1 MKKVLFFAVAL
12 LSSAMLFIG
21 CEGEKKQNTS
31 GVTALTITPAELSLT
46 LNDNPVRLAYET
58 TPKGAKAVIVWET
71 SNQEIVTVDANGTVT
86 PINNGEA
93 IITAT
98 VKDTEIKATCKVK
111 VISFEESL
119 TFAEAYIGIM
129 DYDSVNTVEFE
140 HSQLGL
146 INAHIAEGVVRI
158 FTSGMY
164 YNASGK
170 LDGAQVGGMITL
182 QAPIALAY
190 PEENKENPNMAQFP
204 NGVSFSLGEYG
215 VVAEPK
221 SWHEAL
227 AGYAINDTVMSYV
240 KAAIAGLNAAGGQ
253 LDQATFENFAYAGLL
268 GFGGACLNLMQYV
281 TDEENQSSY
290 EGYPWWM
297 WDYYPNAIITDGI
310 VSIGGEEGSSQ
321 YMNMIEY
328 MDLTAQFVLSDDSIS
343 FPAVFT
349 AFENGQYVLKST
361 AAELGNPV
369 KFITGEVPAGV
380 SRKSGVEIF
389 VPYII
394 PMVSEDIKKDI
405 EKTATYNSNF
415 KLTVK

>member
-1 MKKVLFFAVAL
+1 
-12 LSSAMLFIG
+12 
-21 CEGEKKQNTS
+21 
-31 GVTALTITPAELSLT
+31 
-46 LNDNPVRLAYET
+46 
-58 TPKGAKAVIVWET
+58 
-71 SNQEIVTVDANGTVT
+71 
-86 PINNGEA
+86 
-93 IITAT
+93 
-98 VKDTEIKATCKVK
+98 
-111 VISFEESL
+111 
-119 TFAEAYIGIM
+119 M

-227 AGYAINDTVMSYV
+227 AGHVINDTVMSYV

-253 LDQATFENFAYAGLL
+253 LDQATFENFAYAGIL
-268 GFGGACLNLMQYV
+268 GFGGASLNLLQYV

-290 EGYPWWM
+290 ESYPWWL
-297 WDYYPNAIITDGI
+297 WEYYPNAIITDGI
-310 VSIGGEEGSSQ
+310 VSIGGEEGSSE

-328 MDLTAQFVLSDDSIS
+328 MDFTAQFVLSDDSIS

-405 EKTATYNSNF
+405 EKSATYNSNF

>member
-12 LSSAMLFIG
+12 LSSAMLLIG

-129 DYDSVNTVEFE
+129 DYDSLKTVEFE

-190 PEENKENPNMAQFP
+190 PEENTQNPNMAQFP

-253 LDQATFENFAYAGLL
+253 LDQPTFLNFAYAGVL
-268 GFGGACLNLMQYV
+268 GFGGASLNLLQYV

-290 EGYPWWM
+290 ESYPWWL
-297 WDYYPNAIITDGI
+297 WEYYPNAIITDGI

-328 MDLTAQFVLSDDSIS
+328 MDLTAQFVLSDDSIN

-361 AAELGNPV
+361 AAELGDPV

>member
-21 CEGEKKQNTS
+21 CEGKKEQNTS

-58 TPKGAKAVIVWET
+58 TPKGAKVVIVWET

-129 DYDSVNTVEFE
+129 DYDSLKTVEFE
-140 HSQLGL
+140 HSQ
-146 INAHIAEGVVRI
+146 
-158 FTSGMY
+158 
-164 YNASGK
+164 
-170 LDGAQVGGMITL
+170 VGGMITL
-182 QAPIALAY
+182 EAPIALAY
-190 PEENKENPNMAQFP
+190 PEENTQNPNMAQFP

-253 LDQATFENFAYAGLL
+253 LDQATFENFAYAGIL

-328 MDLTAQFVLSDDSIS
+328 MDFTAQFVLSDDSIG

-361 AAELGNPV
+361 AAELGEPV
-369 KFITGEVPAGV
+369 KFITGEVPASV